1 MIKIKIL
8 NPTKDRNEPTFRPF
22 FFIKDMLRDYSIDIT
37 ESDDFDF
44 LIIGMSDFWDMS
56 LTLKDSVEWGLENV
70 DKLSEG
76 GDYFLFDGFD
86 STSLLGAYEVFEK
99 SNAIYLFKNQLLKDK
114 DEYKNKY
121 AYGKWWFGTGSGL
134 DVSYDIN
141 DNLWSRIKL
150 SGFNL
155 GCQLPDY
162 HNHYEI
168 SNDKIHDICA
178 IYQGVHKPVPFNQVT
193 APGIQYTEHRKGA
206 WDILENFKDKYS
218 ILADRLPKQ
227 EYLQKLWQSKLALS
241 PFGQGE
247 ICYRDF
253 ELMQFGTLMVKPDMS
268 RINTFP
274 NPYVEN
280 ENYVPVKADWSDL
293 MEKIEDI
300 LINYKKYSN
309 FSNNF
314 RQKFKEVY
322 SWENVCLYWY
332 NIFKNLDTIKIEGIK
347 K

>member
-37 ESDDFDF
+37 ESNDFDF

-76 GDYFLFDGFD
+76 GDHFLFDGFD

-134 DVSYDIN
+134 DVSYDIS

-162 HNHYEI
+162 HNHYDI
-168 SNDKIHDICA
+168 SKDKIYDICA

-268 RINTFP
+268 RIDTFP
-274 NPYVEN
+274 NPYVEDV
-280 ENYVPVKADWSDL
+280 NYVSVKADWSDL
-293 MEKIEDI
+293 MEKVEDI
-300 LINYKKYSN
+300 LNNYEKYSN
-309 FSNNF
+309 FSENF

-322 SWENVCLYWY
+322 TWENVCLYWY
-332 NIFKNLDTIKIEGIK
+332 NIFKNLDTIKIEEK